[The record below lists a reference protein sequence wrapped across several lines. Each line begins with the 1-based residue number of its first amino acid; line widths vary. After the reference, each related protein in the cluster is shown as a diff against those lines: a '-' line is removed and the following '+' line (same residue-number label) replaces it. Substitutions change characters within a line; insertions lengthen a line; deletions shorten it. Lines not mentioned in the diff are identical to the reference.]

1 MDLNRAI
8 IINSRPND
16 DYANNEPRLDKE
28 NKNILLIDN
37 IYEKK
42 DNELSLNKK
51 ILDKIQ
57 TFIEKGHLW
66 SRPHKYYLILI

>member
-57 TFIEKGHLW
+57 TFIEKGHL
-66 SRPHKYYLILI
+66 

>member
-1 MDLNRAI
+1 MDLDRGRM
-8 IINSRPND
+8 INTRPND
-16 DYANNEPRLDKE
+16 GYANNEARLDKE

-57 TFIEKGHLW
+57 TFIEKGHL
-66 SRPHKYYLILI
+66 